1 MEILDKPHFE
11 ELMEEIDRGLKSDN
25 VPIHARQI
33 IGWTRVCQKL
43 ELNLPM
49 VGQPIAGV
57 YSGPSLSGH
66 IKDWYDARYGD
77 RLKIDFSIGYIPIAI
92 LEDLYLVRLPL
103 VFGAAQIFIDRSPR
117 PTNDQLNK
125 TSRNAARSNIAD
137 WIVDLTDHTR
147 TCLSEPSLE
156 EIFRTCITAFEQ
168 ANYWHSREKKL
179 VEVFTGDLK
188 LSATQAIEGN
198 FGLSRWH
205 SLQAAEKATK
215 AFIRKFGENPPF
227 THDLNKL
234 TKQAARLGS
243 ITFTQKDVS
252 DANCPAGVRYEGD
265 ASTQAQAL
273 SANEAARRICFVVT
287 SHWDDGLAQEG

>member
-1 MEILDKPHFE
+1 MEILDKSHFE

-33 IGWTRVCQKL
+33 LGWTRVCQR
-43 ELNLPM
+43 LNLSLPM
-49 VGQPIAGV
+49 VGQPVAGI

-66 IKDWYDARYGD
+66 IKDWYDSRYGD
-77 RLKIDFSIGYIPIAI
+77 RLKIDFSVGYIPIAI

-103 VFGAAQIFIDRSPR
+103 VLGAAQIFIDRSPR
-117 PTNDQLNK
+117 PTSAQLNNF
-125 TSRNAARSNIAD
+125 SRNAARSNILD
-137 WIVDLTDHTR
+137 WIADLTDQTR
-147 TCLSEPSLE
+147 TCLSDADLD
-156 EIFRTCITAFEQ
+156 EIFHTCITAFEQ
-168 ANYWHSREKKL
+168 ANRWHNGDKQLSDAL
-179 VEVFTGDLK
+179 AGDLK

-234 TKQAARLGS
+234 TKQAEKFGS
-243 ITFTQKDVS
+243 ITFAPKDVIA
-252 DANCPAGVRYEGD
+252 ANCSAGVRYEGD
-265 ASTQAQAL
+265 TSSQAQAL
-273 SANEAARRICFVVT
+273 SANQAARRMCFAVT
-287 SHWDDGLAQEG
+287 SHWENGLSE